1 LKLITCILFIAIS
14 SALLSQE
21 IDSVKPPFFS
31 LGRTDIDLGANAG
44 VQSNFLDKRGRMN
57 HFVEVS
63 SSFMFKNI
71 PLTFQGRL
79 SDEKYISGKP
89 TYFRLSYDALAKYRM
104 RKAELEHEIGGLDTD
119 IGGINQD
126 IYAME
131 GKISYLDFLL
141 EQYKLL
147 KGKNKPQIPNG
158 SLEKPDFP
166 NGKVPDINGK
176 IPDTKIPDLKVPEAN
191 KIDFDNLNLDSI
203 TDKISSYKGTLD
215 KWNGKIDSLQN
226 LKNGKLNDL
235 NALNLK
241 KPNGFLDGI
250 KRFDLGLT
258 SLSGGKMSNSSVP
271 IQGVR
276 FKGTYRKYFYD
287 VAAGLT
293 VPNKLFSNSV
303 VDQYLNNSQNIFN
316 MNQFFT
322 VNTARFVSSII
333 IGYGDEERNSVSVEN
348 YYNGRDLQSILHK
361 KKQITNN
368 TSNVSFT
375 LSPLKSGRL
384 FISGSL
390 GQTIPIGD
398 SVSRNYASQL
408 AYTTKVKYRFT
419 RMHTQVYGQVKR
431 IGVNYDGFSQGLYNS
446 GFLHHEYGFQSKL
459 FKHLSIV
466 GKYIGDRYDASSKGK
481 GLITNGIHI
490 DVQETIIKNLLLFA
504 GYSLINARGNDSI
517 TYGNNAL
524 YRGGFV
530 YQKKFK
536 KSKFTLSSNSTY
548 SRVNGLDSTIQMT
561 NVILKS
567 EMAHK
572 YIFYGVT
579 ANYQDFKGMSKI
591 YGTNIIIS
599 PELGAK
605 YKGVQFT
612 SAFNYLKSQQFS
624 NQYGFSFTL
633 SATPGKNFT
642 WYMTARR
649 WLPTD
654 ALNFI
659 TPDVDYPI
667 RPWFWELRLKIHLN
681 VLK

>member
-1 LKLITCILFIAIS
+1 MKILTLILFIGIS
-14 SALLSQE
+14 SVLLAQE
-21 IDSVKPPFFS
+21 TDSLRAPFFS
-31 LGRTDIDLGANAG
+31 LGKTDIDLGANAG

-57 HFVEVS
+57 HFLEVS
-63 SSFMFKNI
+63 SSMMFRNI

-79 SDEKYISGKP
+79 SNENYISGKP
-89 TYFRLSYDALAKYRM
+89 TYFRLSYDAVAKYRM
-104 RKAELEHEIGGLDTD
+104 RKAELEHEIGGLNVG
-119 IGGINQD
+119 IGEINKD
-126 IYAME
+126 IYALE

-141 EQYKLL
+141 EQYQLL
-147 KGKNKPQIPNG
+147 KGKNKGKVPEGN
-158 SLEKPDFP
+158 LEKP
-166 NGKVPDINGK
+166 NIPDLNLPDVSGK
-176 IPDTKIPDLKVPEAN
+176 IPNIKIPDLKTPEKR
-191 KIDFDNLNLDSI
+191 KIDFEKLNVDSI
-203 TDKISSYKGTLD
+203 NQTISTYKGTLD
-215 KWNGKIDSLQN
+215 SWNAKIDSLQN
-226 LKNGKLNDL
+226 LKDLKLNDL

-241 KPNGFLDGI
+241 RPNGLLDGI

-271 IQGVR
+271 IQGIRV
-276 FKGTYRKYFYD
+276 KGTYRKYFYD
-287 VAAGLT
+287 AAAGLT
-293 VPNKLFSNSV
+293 VPNRLFSNSV
-303 VDQYLNNSQNIFN
+303 VDQYLNNSQNVFN

-322 VNTARFVSSII
+322 VNTARFVSSVIL
-333 IGYGDEERNSVSVEN
+333 GYGNEERNSISVEN
-348 YYNGRDLQSILHK
+348 FYNGRDLQSILHK
-361 KKQITNN
+361 VKRVTNN
-368 TSNVSFT
+368 TSNISFT
-375 LSPLKSGRL
+375 LSPLQSGRL
-384 FISGSL
+384 MVTGSL

-398 SVSRNYASQL
+398 SVSRNYGSQL
-408 AYTTKVKYRFT
+408 AYTTKVKYRLSRT
-419 RMHTQVYGQVKR
+419 NTQVYAQVKR

-459 FKHLSIV
+459 FKHLTIS
-466 GKYIGDRYDASSKGK
+466 GKYVGDRYDSNSKGK
-481 GLITNGIHI
+481 GLITNGIHL

-536 KSKFTLSSNSTY
+536 KTRFTFSGNSTY
-548 SRVNGLDSTIQMT
+548 SRINGIDSTIQMT
-561 NVILKS
+561 NVILKTEIS
-567 EMAHK
+567 HK
-572 YIFYGVT
+572 YLFYGVT
-579 ANYQDFKGMSKI
+579 ANYQDFQGMSRI
-591 YGTNIIIS
+591 YGTNVIIS

-605 YKGVQFT
+605 YKGVQFS

-624 NQYGFSFTL
+624 DQYGFSFTL
-633 SATPGKNFT
+633 SASPSNHFT
-642 WYMTARR
+642 WYLTGRR